1 MRTKKVKSEKKA
13 RVIIAETKVQG
24 ILASTARV
32 LSRLVAGLATYS
44 KEELTLKKTI
54 ENAKAALETRI
65 ESLKADWKAIKA
77 EHKDPKE
84 RKALEQS
91 IYDALQVAPFGLAK
105 QRATEVCRKIGIVLR
120 PKGETVRTAVAKEN
134 IEKLFLLADKLEEG
148 DGRRV
153 CALLSRAYGKGRD
166 VYRDENKK
174 AKEEAEAAKA

>member
-1 MRTKKVKSEKKA
+1 MKTQKAKTEKTA
-13 RVIIAETKVQG
+13 RAIVGETKVQG

-65 ESLKADWKAIKA
+65 EGLKSDWRAIKA
-77 EHKDPKE
+77 EHDPKE

-120 PKGETVRTAVAKEN
+120 PKGETVRTAVAKAN
-134 IEKLFLLADKLEEG
+134 IEQLFQLADTLEEQ

-166 VYRDENKK
+166 VYRDENAKAK
-174 AKEEAEAAKA
+174 AKEEAAKA